1 MHNKVEELQ
10 QKLENVCHYSSAG
23 DMERQ
28 QLLITY
34 LEQQVALQQ
43 REWEIQKRVINKEKS
58 KALQT
63 AKFATKKL
71 LETVQD
77 FQKQTEM
84 QRRVHVMLTNMLQE
98 KEEKLHKITSKVSI
112 KNTDRELIDCIRN
125 FL

>member
-1 MHNKVEELQ
+1 MQDQVSQLE
-10 QKLENVCHYSSAG
+10 QKLENVCHCSSAG
-23 DMERQ
+23 DMQRQ

-43 REWEIQKRVINKEKS
+43 REWEIQKKVIDKEKS

-71 LETVQD
+71 LETVKD

-98 KEEKLHKITSKVSI
+98 KEVKLQIITSKV
-112 KNTDRELIDCIRN
+112 
-125 FL
+125 